1 MILNT
6 IDVNSSKVAVRKPQ
20 IYIICVMKPEPVAY
34 VGQTCQRNGV
44 LGRFFQHMSGGTLT
58 KIMKGNGIHEFED
71 VNVIA
76 VDLSEYGIFED
87 VYSRKREALEFIIQR
102 EMKVEGCKS
111 FIPFKVISRVYYN
124 GEVKNPEIEWYAK
137 QIVKKVIEESPFS
150 ES

>member
-1 MILNT
+1 
-6 IDVNSSKVAVRKPQ
+6 
-20 IYIICVMKPEPVAY
+20 
-34 VGQTCQRNGV
+34 
-44 LGRFFQHMSGGTLT
+44 
-58 KIMKGNGIHEFED
+58 MKGNGIHEFED